1 MKQRVRKHDL
11 VCLALLLVLLAVM
24 AVGAPYAQTQ
34 RVERFNIVPE
44 LVVSFVVRP
53 CMLLLLGY
61 SSAWGLA
68 GFFREE
74 PRLRPGAHRHKRPMP
89 GGGPPP
95 APSAALGRLL
105 FLGVGL
111 HLHLSVLDGW
121 LGGLAARGDGFRAP
135 CAVAVAPP
143 PPFLVAH

>member
-1 MKQRVRKHDL
+1 MKQRVQKHDL

-24 AVGAPYAQTQ
+24 AVGAPYAQAQ

-61 SSAWGLA
+61 GSAWGLA

-74 PRLRPGAHRHKRPMP
+74 PRLRPGAKGPLLAVCGLLTLSYLALVVLYLCQLEGIPWRLYLLIPRYIDSGLPLLL
-89 GGGPPP
+89 GGGWY
-95 APSAALGRLL
+95 AATRQSG
-105 FLGVGL
+105 
-111 HLHLSVLDGW
+111 
-121 LGGLAARGDGFRAP
+121 
-135 CAVAVAPP
+135 
-143 PPFLVAH
+143 

>member
-74 PRLRPGAHRHKRPMP
+74 PRLRPGARKP
-89 GGGPPP
+89 
-95 APSAALGRLL
+95 LL
-105 FLGVGL
+105 LVCGL
-111 HLHLSVLDGW
+111 LTLSYLV
-121 LGGLAARGDGFRAP
+121 
-135 CAVAVAPP
+135 
-143 PPFLVAH
+143 LVAFYLCRLELIPWRLYLLIPRYIDSGLPQIGRAHV

>member
-1 MKQRVRKHDL
+1 MKQRIRKHDL
-11 VCLALLLVLLAVM
+11 VCLALLPVLLAVM
-24 AVGAPYAQTQ
+24 ALGAPYAQAQ

-74 PRLRPGAHRHKRPMP
+74 PRLRPGARKPLLLVCGLLTLSYLVLVAFYLCRLELIPWRLYLLIP
-89 GGGPPP
+89 RYIDSGLPLLLGGGWY
-95 APSAALGRLL
+95 AATRQSG
-105 FLGVGL
+105 
-111 HLHLSVLDGW
+111 
-121 LGGLAARGDGFRAP
+121 
-135 CAVAVAPP
+135 
-143 PPFLVAH
+143 

>member
-1 MKQRVRKHDL
+1 MKQRIRKHDL
-11 VCLALLLVLLAVM
+11 VCLALLPVLVAVM
-24 AVGAPYAQTQ
+24 ALGAPYAQAQ

-74 PRLRPGAHRHKRPMP
+74 PRLRPGARKPLLLVCGLLTLSYLVLVAFYLCRLELIPWRLYLLIP
-89 GGGPPP
+89 RYIDSGLPLLLGGGWY
-95 APSAALGRLL
+95 AATRQSG
-105 FLGVGL
+105 
-111 HLHLSVLDGW
+111 
-121 LGGLAARGDGFRAP
+121 
-135 CAVAVAPP
+135 
-143 PPFLVAH
+143 

>member
-74 PRLRPGAHRHKRPMP
+74 PRLRPGARKPLLLVCGLLTLSYLVLVAFYLCRLELIPWRLYLLIP
-89 GGGPPP
+89 RYIDSGLPLLLGGGWY
-95 APSAALGRLL
+95 AATRQSG
-105 FLGVGL
+105 
-111 HLHLSVLDGW
+111 
-121 LGGLAARGDGFRAP
+121 
-135 CAVAVAPP
+135 
-143 PPFLVAH
+143 

>member
-11 VCLALLLVLLAVM
+11 VCLALLPVLVAVM
-24 AVGAPYAQTQ
+24 ALGAPYAQAQ

-74 PRLRPGAHRHKRPMP
+74 PRLRPGARKPLLLVCGLLTLSYLVLVAFYLCRLELIPWRLYLLIP
-89 GGGPPP
+89 RYIDSGLPLLLGGGWY
-95 APSAALGRLL
+95 AATRQSG
-105 FLGVGL
+105 
-111 HLHLSVLDGW
+111 
-121 LGGLAARGDGFRAP
+121 
-135 CAVAVAPP
+135 
-143 PPFLVAH
+143 

>member
-1 MKQRVRKHDL
+1 MKERIQKHDL
-11 VCLALLLVLLAVM
+11 VCLALLLVLVAVM
-24 AVGAPYAQTQ
+24 ALGAPYAQAQ

-74 PRLRPGAHRHKRPMP
+74 PRLRPGARKPLLLVCGLLTLSYLVLVAFYLCRLELIPWRLYLLIP
-89 GGGPPP
+89 RYIDSGLPLLLGGGWY
-95 APSAALGRLL
+95 AATRQSG
-105 FLGVGL
+105 
-111 HLHLSVLDGW
+111 
-121 LGGLAARGDGFRAP
+121 
-135 CAVAVAPP
+135 
-143 PPFLVAH
+143 